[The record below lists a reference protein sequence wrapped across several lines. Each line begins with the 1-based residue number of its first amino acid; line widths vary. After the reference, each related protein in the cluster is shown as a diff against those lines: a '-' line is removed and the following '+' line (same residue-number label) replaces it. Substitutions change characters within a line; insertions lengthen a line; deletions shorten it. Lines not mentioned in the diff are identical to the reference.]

1 MTYDVAPSKFTNL
14 LRKTSLPPLFDI
26 LREFLLDNHYELNI
40 MHIKLTFVSP
50 SIQIITNDLSFILDG
65 INHVNWTIETE
76 SERLRVKLCFTI
88 EWLSFFCNPDQHYS
102 YAFVLY
108 LMLTIVMKIPP
119 YNFTLYIT

>member
-40 MHIKLTFVSP
+40 MHIKLTF

-76 SERLRVKLCFTI
+76 SERLRVKLCFI
-88 EWLSFFCNPDQHYS
+88 IAWFS
-102 YAFVLY
+102 YLLRCRSILFICLCAVFLC
-108 LMLTIVMKIPP
+108 LPL
-119 YNFTLYIT
+119 